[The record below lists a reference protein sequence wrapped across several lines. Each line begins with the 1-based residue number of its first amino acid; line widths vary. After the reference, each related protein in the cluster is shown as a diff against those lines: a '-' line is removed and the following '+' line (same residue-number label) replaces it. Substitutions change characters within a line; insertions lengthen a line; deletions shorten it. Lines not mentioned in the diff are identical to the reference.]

1 LSAVKKIDYI
11 NKGLKYILFTFL
23 IWLFIHLFMFQVMH
37 IDSASMHDTLYEG
50 DNIVVNK
57 MAYGP
62 RIPITP
68 LSLPFSGSRAF
79 VDWIKLPYMRL
90 FGYSHIK
97 RNDVMVFNL
106 PTDDKKPVDERE
118 LYVKRCVA
126 LPGDIL
132 KIDSSFIYINGIL
145 QQEKIKMPADF
156 SVSSKKAY
164 NPNFFPNNSRFQW
177 NLDYFG
183 PFTVPKKGDSAGI
196 NMDNIDLYSRIISVY
211 EGNKLEIKKDTI
223 YINGKKA
230 NTYTFKMNYYF
241 VLGDNR
247 HNSIDSRY
255 WGFVPEDHIIGKV
268 SMILYSSG
276 NDSIPSRKFK
286 TIE

>member
-1 LSAVKKIDYI
+1 MKIIDYI
-11 NKGLKYILFTFL
+11 NKALRYLFFTFL

-37 IDSASMHDTLYEG
+37 IDSASMRNTLYEG

-57 MAYGP
+57 MAYGA

-68 LSLPFSGSRAF
+68 LSLPFSGSDAF
-79 VDWIKLPYMRL
+79 VDWIKLPYMRF
-90 FGYSHIK
+90 FGYSHIV

-106 PTDDKKPVDERE
+106 PTDDKVPVDERE

-126 LPGDIL
+126 LPGDVFEMDSGRIL
-132 KIDSSFIYINGIL
+132 INDEL
-145 QQEKIKMPADF
+145 LQEKINLPNGF
-156 SVSSKKAY
+156 RVSSKKAY
-164 NPNFFPNNSRFQW
+164 NPNFFPNNSRFKW

-183 PFTVPKKGDSAGI
+183 PLTIPKKGDSVGLNI
-196 NMDNIDLYSRIISVY
+196 NNIDLYSKIISVY
-211 EGNKLEIKKDTI
+211 EGNTLEIKKDDI
-223 YINGKKA
+223 YINGKKVA
-230 NTYTFKMNYYF
+230 TYTFKMNYYF

-255 WGFVPEDHIIGKV
+255 WGFVPEDHIIGRV
-268 SMILYSSG
+268 SMVLYSSG